1 MNMEPLNQ
9 KSLER
14 VLSQKALQIGS
25 SFPCQICVVGFL
37 SGVCLTS
44 LFLAA
49 LTSLGTFGFGGI
61 SFSAI
66 SLGNS
71 PLNSSSSGFINTVTS
86 ADCKFKR
93 KEISRERWVGSRRIE
108 NGVDDE
114 KVSLLFSAWS
124 ALLSESVDG
133 ETAFWESAGLSK
145 SAVPNAPHLERCELS
160 EQINER
166 LDKHSKT

>member
-1 MNMEPLNQ
+1 M
-9 KSLER
+9 SLI
-14 VLSQKALQIGS
+14 AD
-25 SFPCQICVVGFL
+25 
-37 SGVCLTS
+37 
-44 LFLAA
+44 
-49 LTSLGTFGFGGI
+49 
-61 SFSAI
+61 
-66 SLGNS
+66 
-71 PLNSSSSGFINTVTS
+71 TVTS

-93 KEISRERWVGSRRIE
+93 KEISRERWVGSRRSE

-133 ETAFWESAGLSK
+133 EIAFWESAGLSK

-166 LDKHSKT
+166 LDKHSKNERLPPWTTWKGLLNTHPASMPAEQLRYFRHQAISEGAYPPWVCFWCA